1 MVMKSTNGKGSKRRP
16 ENNDSY
22 RDNYEQ
28 IFKKK
33 GTTIGALYHP
43 GTEHGKYES
52 DHTGQMHIRSTTGNT
67 RDK

>member
-1 MVMKSTNGKGSKRRP
+1 MKSTNGKGSKRRP

-43 GTEHGKYES
+43 GSEHGKYEA
-52 DHTGQMHIRSTTGNT
+52 DHTNQMHVRREENS
-67 RDK
+67 KKK

>member
-16 ENNDSY
+16 ENNKSY

-28 IFKKK
+28 IFKKN

-43 GTEHGKYES
+43 GSEHGKYEA
-52 DHTGQMHIRSTTGNT
+52 DHTGQMHVGVSRESG
-67 RDK
+67 DK

>member
-22 RDNYEQ
+22 RDNYEK
-28 IFKKK
+28 IFKKN

-43 GTEHGKYES
+43 GSEHGKYES
-52 DHTGQMHIRSTTGNT
+52 DHTGQMHIGNTENT